1 MNFRFDLLFGF
12 WNLKLNNMIQ
22 LYNVLLFQPLLNL
35 LVIFYDW
42 VHDIGIAIIL
52 VTILIRF
59 ILLPLSL
66 KSMKSQ
72 QALQGLQP
80 KMEEIKKKYK
90 DDKQKQSQ
98 ELMKFYKENKVN
110 PMSSCL
116 PMLVQL
122 PIIFALYGVF
132 RQGLTNGSMDFLYS
146 FVSKPESINPMFLGL
161 VNMTTP
167 NLVLAII
174 AGALQFLQSWMVFSK
189 QKKSTDKMA
198 GMLGKQMTY
207 FMPLMTVFIA
217 MSLPAGLAIYWI
229 TTTLFAIVQQYI
241 MMKKTGVGGVTA

>member
-1 MNFRFDLLFGF
+1 
-12 WNLKLNNMIQ
+12 MIQ
-22 LYNVLLFQPLLNL
+22 LYNVILFQPLLNL
-35 LVIFYDW
+35 LVWLYNLIG
-42 VHDIGIAIIL
+42 DIGVAIII

-66 KSMKSQ
+66 KSMRSQ
-72 QALQGLQP
+72 RALQSLQP
-80 KMEEIKKKYK
+80 KMDEIKNKHK

-98 ELMKFYKENKVN
+98 ELMKFYKENKIN

-132 RQGLTNGSMDFLYS
+132 RQGLTNQSMDMLYS
-146 FVSKPESINPMFLGL
+146 FVSKPENINPMFLGL
-161 VNMTTP
+161 VSMIAP
-167 NLVLAII
+167 NLILAII
-174 AGALQFLQSWMVFSK
+174 AGILQFVQSWMVFSK
-189 QKKSTDKMA
+189 QKKTKDKMT
-198 GMLGKQMTY
+198 GMIGKQMTY
-207 FMPLMTVFIA
+207 FMPVMTVFIA